1 MGIHI
6 AVGEVDGTSLDL
18 LAAKQGFYSRSRVRL
33 ADFLA
38 GSIVYSELPELGF
51 DGHWFY
57 PGMKI
62 ARSRLS
68 NAQ

>member
-18 LAAKQGFYSRSRVRL
+18 LAAKQGFYSRVRL

-57 PGMKI
+57 PEMKI
-62 ARSRLS
+62 A
-68 NAQ
+68 AG

>member
-1 MGIHI
+1 MGIDV
-6 AVGEVDGTSLDL
+6 AVREVDGTSLDL
-18 LAAKQGFYSRSRVRL
+18 LAAKQGFYSRVRL

-57 PGMKI
+57 PEMKI
-62 ARSRLS
+62 ARGMLS
-68 NAQ
+68 DAQ